1 MSVDTY
7 KKNERQG
14 FSKRLG
20 HRLQHK
26 AMPVSATALAREFNL
41 RWRGANITVNAVRRW
56 LVGEAIPAKD
66 KLGVLADLLDV
77 SEDWLRWGASDIDM
91 TANDAPD
98 HRVENMATAAYNIP
112 KDARSLMQDIMLLSP
127 KDREYLRALLDV
139 MLRHSREGR

>member
-14 FSKRLG
+14 FSRRLG
-20 HRLQHK
+20 SRLQHK

-77 SEDWLRWGASDIDM
+77 SEDWLRWGSTDIDM
-91 TANDAPD
+91 TADDAPD
-98 HRVENMATAAYNIP
+98 HRVENMAVATYNIP

>member
-14 FSKRLG
+14 FSRRLG
-20 HRLQHK
+20 SRLQHK

-77 SEDWLRWGASDIDM
+77 SEDWLRWGSNDIDM
-91 TANDAPD
+91 PAGDAPD
-98 HRVENMATAAYNIP
+98 HRVENMATAAYNLP
-112 KDARSLMQDIMLLSP
+112 KDARSLMQDIMLLNT
-127 KDREYLRALLDV
+127 KDREYLHALRGV
-139 MLRHSREGR
+139 ML

>member
-1 MSVDTY
+1 MSVDAY

-14 FSKRLG
+14 FSRRLG
-20 HRLQHK
+20 SRLQHK

-77 SEDWLRWGASDIDM
+77 SEDWLRWGSNDADL
-91 TANDAPD
+91 TADDAPD
-98 HRVENMATAAYNIP
+98 HRVENAATAAYNPP

>member
-1 MSVDTY
+1 MSADTY
-7 KKNERQG
+7 KKNERKG

-26 AMPVSATALAREFNL
+26 AMPVSATVLAREFNL

-77 SEDWLRWGASDIDM
+77 SEDWLRWGAADTD
-91 TANDAPD
+91 
-98 HRVENMATAAYNIP
+98 TAADDVPVHKLENAAATYM
-112 KDARSLMQDIMLLSP
+112 RSQEVKSLTQDIMLLSP

>member
-26 AMPVSATALAREFNL
+26 AMPVSATVLAREFNL

-77 SEDWLRWGASDIDM
+77 SEDWLRWGAAD
-91 TANDAPD
+91 TEPGAQGAAAY
-98 HRVENMATAAYNIP
+98 RVENAAATYT
-112 KDARSLMQDIMLLSP
+112 RSQEVKSLTQDIMLLSP